1 MRHGG
6 FKTGIAL
13 LLAGTALTFATATRA
28 QVVADDPAE
37 QTPRAEADVI
47 VTGSRIVRDG
57 YQAPIPTTV
66 LGEDLIQAKAPS
78 NIANLVNEL
87 PAFAGSVTPTSA
99 TQALSAGG
107 VGINALNLRNLGAN
121 RTLVL
126 LDGQRVGASTLNGW
140 VDVNQFPQAL
150 VKRVDVVTGGA
161 SADWGSDAIA
171 GVVNFIL
178 DRDYTG
184 IKANAQGGITTY
196 GDNENYNLSVAA
208 GTGFAGG
215 RGHVLLSA
223 EYAYAAGIIGQ
234 GGRDW
239 YNGAKIFFNPAYS
252 PTNGQPEL
260 INSPGVGF
268 ATATPGGIITSGP
281 LRGTYFGQ
289 GGSPAQF
296 NYGLV
301 GGNFMQG
308 GQWQYA
314 DYSTTASL
322 APRSKR
328 GNIFGRV
335 SYEVSDAFEVFAQ
348 GSYTESRSRGSVGN
362 QWNFGNITIQADN
375 AFLPASVAA
384 RAAALGVTSFSLGS
398 FNEDLGPIIAWT
410 NRSSWRGVVGA
421 NGNFD
426 ALGSNWKWDVYGQR
440 TVNDLYFEALLTNT
454 ARYRGAIDAVRSANG
469 SIVCRSTLTNPT
481 NGCVPYN
488 IFGTGV
494 VDRNARDYVLGRPW
508 AKNRLT
514 EDVAAAT
521 LRGEPFSTWAGV
533 VSIATG
539 VEHRKESVTGS
550 NDPLATTNSYFAAN
564 YKPTFGSYTVTEGFF
579 ETVVPLLKDSAL
591 GRSLNVNGGVRL
603 ADYST
608 SGTVTTWKA
617 GVDYTPVD
625 DLTFRFTRSRD
636 IRAPNLGEIFASNVT
651 STAAPTDPF
660 RGNAANTVFI
670 VTRGNPDLQPEVANS
685 LGLGVVFRPRGVPGF
700 AASID
705 YYNIDIEGSIQTIA
719 VQDIINQCFAG
730 NAVLCPS
737 LVRDS
742 AGVLSEVRVQPVNLA
757 KQLARGVDVEVSYR
771 RPLDGFAGLSGNLT
785 LRALATRFIKNTFDN
800 GVSPVTEY
808 VGTNSQ
814 LGNTAG
820 LIPSTPTWRYNL
832 NANWDNGSAAFG
844 VTARGLSGGVY
855 SNAYVECTSAC
866 PTSTAANQ
874 TISEN
879 DIPGAIYFDLNASI
893 KVRSGIEI
901 FGAIDNVANKDPAQ
915 AAIGPFIGAA
925 PLSINPA
932 LYDILGRTF
941 RLGARFTL

>member
-1 MRHGG
+1 MKKGHSKGA
-6 FKTGIAL
+6 FML
-13 LLAGTALTFATATRA
+13 LMASTALASAAAAQA
-28 QVVADDPAE
+28 QVQQETIAE
-37 QTPRAEADVI
+37 QSGRDAGDIV

-66 LGEDLIQAKAPS
+66 LGGEAITAKAPT

-87 PAFAGSVTPTSA
+87 PVFAGSVTPASA

-150 VKRVDVVTGGA
+150 VKRVDIVTGGA

-171 GVVNFIL
+171 GVVNFVL
-178 DRDYTG
+178 DREFTG

-196 GDNENYNLSVAA
+196 GDNESYNLSLA
-208 GTGFAGG
+208 GGTAFAGG

-223 EYAYAAGIIGQ
+223 EYAYTAGIVGQ

-239 YNGAKIFFNPAYS
+239 YNGAKIFFNPAYTA
-252 PTNGQPEL
+252 TNGQPEL

-281 LRGTYFGQ
+281 LRGIYFGE
-289 GGSPAQF
+289 GGTPTQI
-296 NYGLV
+296 NYGVV

-308 GQWQYA
+308 GDWQYA

-322 APRSKR
+322 APKSKR
-328 GNIFGRV
+328 GNVFGRV
-335 SYEVSDAFEVFAQ
+335 SYEVTDGLEVFAQ
-348 GSYTESRSRGSVGN
+348 GSYTESKSRGSVGN
-362 QWNFGNITIQADN
+362 QWNFGNITIQSDN

-384 RAAALGVTSFSLGS
+384 RAAALGVTNFSLGS
-398 FNEDLGPIIAWT
+398 LNEDLGPIIAYT
-410 NRSSWRGVVGA
+410 DRSSWRGVIGA
-421 NGNFD
+421 NGAFD

-440 TVNDLYFEALLTNT
+440 TVNNLDFEALLTNT
-454 ARYRGAIDAVRSANG
+454 ARHRAAIDAVRNANG
-469 SIVCRSTLTNPT
+469 AIVCRSTLTNPT

-494 VDRNARDYVLGRPW
+494 VDQNARNYVLGRPW
-508 AKNRLT
+508 AKNKLG
-514 EDVAAAT
+514 ENVAAAT

-539 VEHRKESVTGS
+539 IEHRKESVTGS

-564 YKPTFGSYTVTEGFF
+564 YKPTFGSYTVTEGFL
-579 ETVVPLLKDSAL
+579 ETVVPLLTESPL
-591 GRSLNVNGGVRL
+591 GKSLNVNGGVRV

-608 SGTVTTWKA
+608 SGSVTTWKVGA
-617 GVDYTPVD
+617 DYTPVEGI
-625 DLTFRFTRSRD
+625 TFRATRSRD
-636 IRAPNLGEIFASNVT
+636 IRAPNLGEVFASNVT

-670 VTRGNPDLQPEVANS
+670 VTRGNPDLKPEVANS
-685 LGLGVVFRPRGVPGF
+685 LGLGVVFRPAFLPGF
-700 AASID
+700 AGSVD
-705 YYNIDIEGSIQTIA
+705 YYNIDIDGSIQTIA

-730 NAVLCPS
+730 NAALCPS
-737 LVRDS
+737 IVRDP
-742 AGVLSEVRVQPVNLA
+742 AGVLSEIRVQPVNLA
-757 KQLARGVDVEVSYR
+757 KQLARGIDFEVSYR
-771 RPLDGFAGLSGNLT
+771 RSLQSISGLTGNFFV
-785 LRALATRFIKNTFDN
+785 RALATRFIKNTFDN
-800 GVSPVTEY
+800 GISPPTEY

-820 LIPSTPTWRYNL
+820 LIPSTPKWRYNVS
-832 NANWDNGSAAFG
+832 AGWDNEVAAIGFT
-844 VTARGLSGGVY
+844 VRGLSGGVY
-855 SNAYVECTSAC
+855 SNSFIECSSSC

-874 TISEN
+874 TIN
-879 DIPGAIYFDLNASI
+879 DNHIPGAIYFDVNASYQL
-893 KVRSGIEI
+893 RSGIEI
-901 FGAIDNVANKDPAQ
+901 YAAVDNVADKDPAQ
-915 AAIGPFIGAA
+915 AAVGPFIGAA

-932 LYDILGRTF
+932 LYDVLGRTF
-941 RLGARFTL
+941 RLGVRFQM